1 MISHKNHIYD
11 LCGLHEHSGCGIS
24 NCVHE
29 EMIYNVCKY
38 TEREKN
44 ILKIHMYVSNTFH
57 YIKRGKIRQGLNF
70 LFVFHFVK
78 SLHIFHSFFVYIIT
92 YLHWVI
98 TYFILLILLFSEHFD
113 PSSYIIAFLIHSLNQ
128 CLLLEIFFPKSL
140 Y

>member
-24 NCVHE
+24 NCVLE

-44 ILKIHMYVSNTFH
+44 ILKIHMYVINTFH

-78 SLHIFHSFFVYIIT
+78 VGNHYIF
-92 YLHWVI
+92 
-98 TYFILLILLFSEHFD
+98 FILFCLHNYIFALGHYIFYPFD
-113 PSSYIIAFLIHSLNQ
+113 IT
-128 CLLLEIFFPKSL
+128 FF
-140 Y
+140 